1 MLKFVMAGMYVNVS
15 SSERIQYVGSL
26 SKLHIP
32 HMSMLFSDDGRDIVY
47 QQSRAHHDNPDH
59 VSGLFPICG
68 WEASHQ

>member
-1 MLKFVMAGMYVNVS
+1 
-15 SSERIQYVGSL
+15 L